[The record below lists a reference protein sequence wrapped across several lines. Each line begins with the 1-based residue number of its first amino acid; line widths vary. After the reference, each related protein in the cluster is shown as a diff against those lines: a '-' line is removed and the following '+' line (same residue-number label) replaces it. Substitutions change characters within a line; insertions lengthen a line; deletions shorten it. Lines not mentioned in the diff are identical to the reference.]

1 MHRHQPSNALFQS
14 GHLGQLF
21 RLLAIVIAIFGAVVL
36 AQRQADAQSFREGP
50 SLVISENA
58 PWRGASTVRFLGL
71 VFDLSA
77 DLREGDYD
85 AALTHFAPDYL
96 DEARG
101 FAPGGTE
108 ELLAYVMSTTP
119 SPFDGAPAV
128 FIDVTGITYHETFL
142 EAEIALERSETGTPY
157 TGILIYE
164 FDRKHLTGP
173 VG

>member
-1 MHRHQPSNALFQS
+1 MHRHQPSNALTQS

-21 RLLAIVIAIFGAVVL
+21 RLLAIVIAIFGAILL
-36 AQRQADAQSFREGP
+36 AQRQADAQSYREGP

-77 DLREGDYD
+77 DLRDGDYE

-96 DEARG
+96 EEARG
-101 FAPGGTE
+101 FAPDGTE
-108 ELLAYVMSTTP
+108 ELLAYVMATYP

-128 FIDVTGITYHETFL
+128 FIDVTGITYHDTFL
-142 EAEIALERSETGTPY
+142 EAEIALERSETGEPY